1 MAVLPVPYPDP
12 IFPRLSESGRVF
24 RTWLA
29 AVALCL
35 LTLLIWACNTDPQD
49 ENILTLKLD
58 SARVGK
64 FDSVLVEIYNGKPPE
79 PGDTAHPA
87 QSQTI
92 KVTPTT
98 REISIKLNGKVKP
111 DFTVIVTGYSG
122 DQIAYRNLHTVDG
135 FATPDSAKAS
145 VLLIS
150 RILAEDLTV
159 NVGETRL
166 PILGFEP
173 SNPGDKRIL
182 LKALDSL
189 LVAVA
194 GDSLKGLAAGDA
206 RVQASTPDGKVKVTF
221 AVHVTAVRVTD
232 LLADTLQIKVGD
244 TVMPEVKVVPA
255 NATDKEY
262 SLESL
267 NPDLFDVV
275 GKGVN
280 GLKPGQGKLVLAS
293 HDGGAKDTMIVRVR
307 IPVTGISGKDQTHE
321 VGDRFPPVLEF
332 KPADATRR
340 GYTLATSDSTKVAVV
355 GDKDSLEAKAIGS
368 AKITVKTNDGG
379 FTADFTVDVVRKVI
393 RVQDLTGDALR
404 SLPGDTVPAKLTF
417 TPSNATEQGFTL
429 NSLDTALAGVDGGNI
444 IAKAL
449 GKAKIEA
456 ISVDGGIKDTFEL
469 SIVLSDFKT
478 DIKPITTNKCGNCH
492 VPPSRLDWTDS
503 ATFVRHGSIA
513 IARLRLPAGDSLHMP
528 LPGAVGG
535 DISSRELKIVLNW
548 LARTVVPLQ
557 AAGIDDTTVTLGDTV
572 VPAIRYTPPEA
583 TNKFFSLSVPD
594 TLVTVIRGGTLI
606 PVATGTVKVSAI
618 FEDGNRKSEFTL
630 TVKPPAYE
638 KNVRPIVSIK
648 CAPCHFGPTATYN
661 WQDSSALISDGTEAI
676 RRLSLAPGEKG
687 RMPLSMDANGPPNGD
702 LSAQELRV
710 LLGWLHSKVV
720 PLIGISVPNDSVQ
733 LGQSQAPNIIYNP
746 ANASN
751 KTYALESSDSSI
763 VAIEDG
769 KLKGA
774 ALGSA
779 VVHVTAL
786 DGGFGKFF
794 TVKVIPV
801 PVDSLAA
808 HDSAGAIGDTV
819 VPQADF
825 FPASA
830 TNKTFTIALLKASTK
845 VQILTGNRILG
856 IGLGKDTLE
865 ATSADGGKKSRF
877 TFTVGPV
884 LPKGLSVADTNGVVS
899 GTAIKPQ
906 LTWTPATVTDK
917 RFTLSVTVGDTTT
930 IAAARDSLMLPKTV
944 AGQVTVKATSIA
956 DPAITATFKFTVGTV
971 AVTSISVTN
980 TPLLL
985 PIGSTVS
992 PVVVFNPANSTN
1004 KGYSLTLLA
1013 AGTGNIALAAG
1024 GLSVTG
1030 VHLTTGTPTLTITSA
1045 DGAKTA
1051 SWAVTVIRPPMGTA
1065 NKTLIQNRCGSCHFT
1080 GNPSLIP
1087 AWCSATLV
1095 VDSALIVSGTNPD
1108 KIINRVSV
1116 LKDMPPTS
1124 PALTPTEISTLVTW
1138 LNAK

>member
-1 MAVLPVPYPDP
+1 MA
-12 IFPRLSESGRVF
+12 
-24 RTWLA
+24 WLMA
-29 AVALCL
+29 AALCL
-35 LTLLIWACNTDPQD
+35 AALIIGSCNTDPQD
-49 ENILTLKLD
+49 ENILTLRLD
-58 SARVGK
+58 STRVGK
-64 FDSVLVEIYNGKPPE
+64 FDSVLVEIYNGKAPG
-79 PGDTAHPA
+79 PGDTARPV

-92 KVTPTT
+92 RVSDAT
-98 REISIKLNGKVKP
+98 REISVKLNGKVKP
-111 DFTVIVTGYSG
+111 DFTVVVTGYSG

-135 FATPDSAKAS
+135 FATPDSAKSS

-150 RILAEDLTV
+150 RILAEDLTL

-166 PILGFEP
+166 PSLSFEP
-173 SNPGDKRIL
+173 AQPGDKRIV

-189 LVAVA
+189 LVAVVE
-194 GDSLKGLAAGDA
+194 DSLKGLASGDG

-221 AVHVTAVRVTD
+221 AVHVTAVRVTA
-232 LLADTLQIKVGD
+232 LAADTLQLKVGD
-244 TVMPEVKVVPA
+244 TLAPEVEVVPD

-267 NPDLFDVV
+267 SPDLFGTE
-275 GKGVN
+275 GKAVI

-293 HDGGAKDTMIVRVR
+293 HDGGTKDTIIVRVR

-332 KPADATRR
+332 EPADATRR
-340 GYTLATSDSTKVAVV
+340 GYTLSTSDSTKVAVV

-368 AKITVKTNDGG
+368 AKITVKTHDGG
-379 FTADFTVDVVRKVI
+379 FTAEFAVDVVRKVI
-393 RVQDLTGDALR
+393 RATGVDGHDLRALV
-404 SLPGDTVPAKLTF
+404 GDTVAAKVDF

-429 NSLDTALAGVDGGNI
+429 KSLDTALAGIDGERV

-456 ISVDGGIKDTFEL
+456 SSVDGGIKDTFAL
-469 SIVLSDFKT
+469 SVEQPAFLT
-478 DIKPITTNKCGNCH
+478 DIKPITTSKCGNCH

-503 ATFVRHGSIA
+503 ATFVRHGSVA
-513 IARLRLPAGDSLHMP
+513 IARLKLPPGDSLHMP
-528 LPGAVGG
+528 LPGAIGG
-535 DISSRELKIVLNW
+535 DITARELKIVLNW

-557 AAGIDDTTVTLGDTV
+557 SAAIADTTVNLGDTLA
-572 VPAIRYTPPEA
+572 PAIRFTPAEA
-583 TNKFFSLSVPD
+583 TNKFYGLSLPD
-594 TLVTVIRGGTLI
+594 TAVAVIRGGTLV
-606 PVATGTVKVSAI
+606 PVSTGTVKATATL
-618 FEDGNRKSEFTL
+618 EDGNRKIEFSL
-630 TVKPPAYE
+630 TVKAPGYE

-648 CAPCHFGPTATYN
+648 CAPCHFGPLATYN

-676 RRLSLAPGEKG
+676 RRLNLGPGEKG
-687 RMPLSMDANGPPNGD
+687 HMPFSPDANGPPNGE
-702 LSAQELRV
+702 LTAQELRV
-710 LLGWLHSKVV
+710 LLGWLHAKVV
-720 PLIGISVPNDSVQ
+720 PLIGITVPNDSVQ
-733 LGQSQAPNIIYNP
+733 LGQSKAPNIVYNP

-751 KTYALESSDSSI
+751 KTYSLESSDSSF

-769 KLKGA
+769 KLKGV

-801 PVDSLAA
+801 PVDSIVA

-825 FPASA
+825 FPAAA
-830 TNKTFTIALLKASTK
+830 TNTSFTIALLKASTK
-845 VQILTGNRILG
+845 VQVLAGNRIVG

-865 ATSADGGKKSRF
+865 ATSVDGGKKSRF

-884 LPKGLSVADTNGVVS
+884 LPKSLAIADTNGVVA
-899 GTAIKPQ
+899 GTAIKPR
-906 LTWTPATVTDK
+906 LAWTPATVTDK
-917 RFTLSVTVGDTTT
+917 RFTLQVTLGDTTT
-930 IAAARDSLMLPKTV
+930 IAAVRDSLMLPKTA
-944 AGQVTVKATSIA
+944 AGQVTVKAISTA
-956 DPAITATFKFTVGTV
+956 DPTVTATFKFTVGTV
-971 AVTSISVTN
+971 AVSSISIANSPV
-980 TPLLL
+980 LL
-985 PIGSTVS
+985 PIGSTLT
-992 PVVVFNPANSTN
+992 PTVVFNPANSTN
-1004 KGYSLTLLA
+1004 KGYSLSILA
-1013 AGTGNIALAAG
+1013 AGTGKLSLAAG

-1030 VHLTTGTPTLTITSA
+1030 LHLTTATPTVTITSA

-1051 SWAVTVIRPPMGTA
+1051 SWAVSVIRPPMGAA
-1065 NKTLIQNRCGSCHFT
+1065 NKTLIQNRCGGCHFT

-1087 AWCSATLV
+1087 AWWNSASLA
-1095 VDSALIVSGTNPD
+1095 VDSALIVTGTNPD
-1108 KIINRVSV
+1108 NIINRVSV

-1124 PALTPTEISTLVTW
+1124 PALTATEISTLVNW